1 MRAGDRFGSWGVFPP
16 EFSSARCV
24 APDAIAQAWS
34 PGFRTLRQLF
44 FGRRGLL
51 KRLDIEALR
60 YLTAAAEAGNF
71 SRAGEVVGVRAS
83 TVSRSVANT
92 EDELGVTIFERGHF
106 GVRLTASGKA
116 IMVQVRRILAD
127 LETLRLAGRCN
138 GGGHVGEIR
147 LGVRMPPIGSPLQQ
161 LFTAWRTEHPQV
173 DLTIHELNERDILL
187 GIEERRLDVALMTKH
202 TLWPGAVAEPIY
214 RERIWLAVPRGHR
227 LASSKRISWDQLR
240 KETFLV
246 QGWDE
251 SQTAREFFS
260 SFLGSGVKYKSH
272 AVSKQT
278 IMALVGAKYG
288 VTLVTKSQTEVRFP
302 NVAYRPIAEENAW
315 VETELVW
322 APQNEEAAVGRFVA
336 FMRDEA
342 RSRRTV

>member
-1 MRAGDRFGSWGVFPP
+1 MVYVRRVRADI
-16 EFSSARCV
+16 
-24 APDAIAQAWS
+24 D
-34 PGFRTLRQLF
+34 TLRSV
-44 FGRRGLL
+44 GL
-51 KRLDIEALR
+51 
-60 YLTAAAEAGNF
+60 
-71 SRAGEVVGVRAS
+71 S
-83 TVSRSVANT
+83 
-92 EDELGVTIFERGHF
+92 
-106 GVRLTASGKA
+106 
-116 IMVQVRRILAD
+116 
-127 LETLRLAGRCN
+127 N

-147 LGVRMPPIGSPLQQ
+147 LGVRMPPIGNPLQQ
-161 LFTAWRTEHPQV
+161 LFSAWHAEHPHV

-187 GIEERRLDVALMTKH
+187 GMEERRLDVALMTKH

-214 RERIWLAVPRGHR
+214 RERIWLAVPHGHR
-227 LASSKRISWDQLR
+227 LASTKKIGWNQLR

-260 SFLGSGVKYKSH
+260 SFLGSGVRYKSH

-288 VTLVTKSQTEVRFP
+288 VTLVCKSQAEVRFP

-315 VETELVW
+315 VEVELVW
-322 APQNEEAAVGRFVA
+322 VPDNKEAVVGRFVA

-342 RSRRTV
+342 RSRRVS